1 MKNASKCFPFSG
13 FYSISLFILIFKDHK
28 PCLPNNFIGEVE
40 KESSQNELNKLSK
53 MVQMNTEK
61 ATIK

>member
-1 MKNASKCFPFSG
+1 MLVNASLSVAFILL
-13 FYSISLFILIFKDHK
+13 ISLFILIFKDHK